1 MFFLTFIRYLHG
13 YVKFKAQGAF
23 IERFLNLAA
32 RDRIPVWDGRKR
44 GDVYTGHTSA
54 GAYHKLRPHARKS
67 GVRIRVIEKQG
78 LPFKRRRYRRRRGL
92 VVGLLLF
99 LAFTFITSRFI
110 WRVEVSGNERVP
122 ESEIIAV
129 LDKNGVRSGVI
140 RSSIDVRGA
149 ERRILMALEDLS
161 WVALNIKGSTVYA
174 VVRERDLMPPMIAPD
189 IPCNIVAARSG
200 QITSMIVFEG
210 QALKSIGDA
219 VLEGEI
225 MVSGITEDRL
235 GQNLFRHARAKVMAR
250 VQHQITVETPLVQNE
265 FVETGE
271 IRTRRILHVFGWDLP
286 LFLPR
291 KIPSPYHVERGQNL
305 LAIAGKEIPAGIFTE
320 HYVLMKETAVT
331 YTEDEARNMALHTL
345 EMQRRAELDGAEII
359 DKSITGGVK
368 DGVFVLKADYIC
380 DMDIALERRILR
392 SDE

>member
-1 MFFLTFIRYLHG
+1 MFFLRFIRYLHG

-44 GDVYTGHTSA
+44 GAVYTGHTSA
-54 GAYHKLRPHARKS
+54 GAYRKLRPHARKS
-67 GVRIRVIEKQG
+67 GVRIHVVEKQG
-78 LPFKRRRYRRRRGL
+78 LPFKRRRYKNRRGL
-92 VVGLLLF
+92 LVGFLLF
-99 LAFTFITSRFI
+99 LSFIFLTSRFI

-129 LDKNGVRSGVI
+129 LEKNGVTPGAM

-161 WVALNIKGSTVYA
+161 WIALNIKGGTVHA
-174 VVRERDLMPPMIAPD
+174 VVRERDLMPPMVDPNM
-189 IPCNIVAARSG
+189 PCNIVAARSG
-200 QITSMIVFEG
+200 QIMSMIVYEG
-210 QALKSIGDA
+210 QALKAVGDA
-219 VLEGEI
+219 VLEGDI
-225 MVSGITEDRL
+225 IVSGITEDRL

-250 VQHQITVETPLVQNE
+250 VQHQIIVETPLVQNE

-271 IRTRRILHVFGWDLP
+271 IKTRRFFHVFGWDLP

-291 KIPSPYHVERGQNL
+291 KIPFPYHVDRSQRFL
-305 LAIAGKEIPAGIFTE
+305 QIAGKELPAGIFTE
-320 HYVLMKETAVT
+320 RYVLMKEQEVT
-331 YTEDEARNMALHTL
+331 YTENEAQNMALHTL
-345 EMQRRAELDGAEII
+345 EILRKTQLDGAEII
-359 DKSITGGVK
+359 DKAITGRVK

-380 DMDIALERRILR
+380 DMDIASERRILL
-392 SDE
+392 SNE